1 MANSAPD
8 IGKIFGEVLRRCRN
22 IAGISQE
29 ELADRAEV
37 DRTHISR
44 LERGVQQPTIAT
56 LIGLAIALG
65 VPAAEIVA
73 ATERDYMKIAS
84 RKRRTRRPSS
94 LRAPD

>member
-1 MANSAPD
+1 MANSAAD
-8 IGKIFGEVLRRCRN
+8 IGKIFGGVLRRYRN
-22 IAGISQE
+22 IAGMSQE

-65 VPAAEIVA
+65 VPAADFARDTEAGFIG
-73 ATERDYMKIAS
+73 ATRRKS
-84 RKRRTRRPSS
+84 RK
-94 LRAPD
+94 

>member
-8 IGKIFGEVLRRCRN
+8 VGKIFGGVLRRYRN
-22 IAGISQE
+22 IAGMSQE

-65 VPAAEIVA
+65 VPAADLARE
-73 ATERDYMKIAS
+73 TEAEFVGMAQ
-84 RKRRTRRPSS
+84 RKRKLSDKR
-94 LRAPD
+94 